1 MPIRTLSLFPLL
13 LIGTSPEVM
22 AASKHCLPY
31 GPTQVTLSG
40 TLAPSPT
47 DTAAP
52 TSPHTHAHPDAVAA
66 AGAAATQEEVLILP
80 QPLCVAASADGRQ
93 PRHEQVRQLRLAV
106 TADQAAHL
114 REEGTGQVVR
124 VTGRLAHAPA
134 GPDAPPLRLSV
145 LGVDSD

>member
-22 AASKHCLPY
+22 AAPRHCLPY

-40 TLAPSPT
+40 TLAPSPNEN
-47 DTAAP
+47 AAP
-52 TSPHTHAHPDAVAA
+52 TAPHTHTHTDAT
-66 AGAAATQEEVLILP
+66 AGTAATQEEVLILP

-93 PRHEQVRQLRLAV
+93 PRHEQVRRLRLVV
-106 TADQAAHL
+106 TVDQAAHL
-114 REEGTGQVVR
+114 REEGAGQVVR
-124 VTGRLAHAPA
+124 VTGTLAHAPA

>member
-13 LIGTSPEVM
+13 SIGIAPALM
-22 AASKHCLPY
+22 AAPKHCLPY

-40 TLAPSPT
+40 TLAPSSVEP
-47 DTAAP
+47 AAP
-52 TSPHTHAHPDAVAA
+52 HAHTHAD

-93 PRHEQVRQLRLAV
+93 PRHAQVRQLRLAV

>member
-1 MPIRTLSLFPLL
+1 MPSRTLSLFPLL
-13 LIGTSPEVM
+13 LIGIAPALM
-22 AASKHCLPY
+22 AAPRHCLPY

-47 DTAAP
+47 EPAAP
-52 TSPHTHAHPDAVAA
+52 TAPHAHTHADAA
-66 AGAAATQEEVLILP
+66 AAATQEEVLILP
-80 QPLCVAASADGRQ
+80 QPLCVAASADGHQ

-114 REEGTGQVVR
+114 REEGSGQVVR

>member
-13 LIGTSPEVM
+13 LIGTSPELM
-22 AASKHCLPY
+22 AAPKHCLPY

-47 DTAAP
+47 DAAVPTA
-52 TSPHTHAHPDAVAA
+52 PHTHAHPDAA
-66 AGAAATQEEVLILP
+66 AGAAATQEEILILP

-114 REEGTGQVVR
+114 REEGVGQVVR
-124 VTGRLAHAPA
+124 VTGTLAHAPTT
-134 GPDAPPLRLSV
+134 PDAPPLRLSV

>member
-1 MPIRTLSLFPLL
+1 MPSRTLSLFPLL
-13 LIGTSPEVM
+13 LIGTAPTLM
-22 AASKHCLPY
+22 AAPKHCLPY

-40 TLAPSPT
+40 TLAPSPPES
-47 DTAAP
+47 AAP
-52 TSPHTHAHPDAVAA
+52 TAPHAHAHADAA
-66 AGAAATQEEVLILP
+66 AAATQEEVLILP
-80 QPLCVAASADGRQ
+80 QPLCVAASADGHQ

-114 REEGTGQVVR
+114 REEGSGQVVR

>member
-13 LIGTSPEVM
+13 LIGIAPVLM
-22 AASKHCLPY
+22 AAPKHCLPY

-40 TLAPSPT
+40 TLAPSSVEP
-47 DTAAP
+47 AAP
-52 TSPHTHAHPDAVAA
+52 HAHTHAD

-80 QPLCVAASADGRQ
+80 QTLCVAASADGRQ

-114 REEGTGQVVR
+114 REEGAGQVVR

>member
-13 LIGTSPEVM
+13 LIGIAPALR
-22 AASKHCLPY
+22 AAPKHCLPY

-40 TLAPSPT
+40 TLAPPSTETVAPT
-47 DTAAP
+47 VPQAHAHADAGTAA
-52 TSPHTHAHPDAVAA
+52 TR
-66 AGAAATQEEVLILP
+66 EEVLILP

-114 REEGTGQVVR
+114 REEGDGQVVR

-134 GPDAPPLRLSV
+134 GADAPPLRLSV

>member
-40 TLAPSPT
+40 ILAPPST
-47 DTAAP
+47 DTATP
-52 TSPHTHAHPDAVAA
+52 TAPHTHTQGGAA
-66 AGAAATQEEVLILP
+66 GGAAATQEEVLILP

-114 REEGTGQVVR
+114 REEGTSQVVR

>member
-1 MPIRTLSLFPLL
+1 MPIRSLSLFPLL
-13 LIGTSPEVM
+13 LLGTVPEVM
-22 AASKHCLPY
+22 AAPKHCLPY

-40 TLAPSPT
+40 ILAPSST
-47 DTAAP
+47 GNAAP
-52 TSPHTHAHPDAVAA
+52 TAPHAHTHID

-80 QPLCVAASADGRQ
+80 QPVCVAASADGRQ
-93 PRHEQVRQLRLAV
+93 PRHEQVRRLRLAV

-124 VTGRLAHAPA
+124 VTGTLAHAPT
-134 GPDAPPLRLSV
+134 GSDAPPLRLSV

>member
-13 LIGTSPEVM
+13 LIGTSPELM
-22 AASKHCLPY
+22 AAPRHCLPY

-40 TLAPSPT
+40 ILAPSPT
-47 DTAAP
+47 DAAAP
-52 TSPHTHAHPDAVAA
+52 AVPHTHAHPDAA

-114 REEGTGQVVR
+114 REEGVGQVVR
-124 VTGRLAHAPA
+124 VTGTLAHAPI